1 MYYIFLDNPSPPPI
15 TPLPPPNTLA
25 VIYYHTT
32 LSLPLS
38 LHYLKENKK
47 KTKTK
52 QTKGNE

>member
-38 LHYLKENKK
+38 LHYLKKK
-47 KTKTK
+47 KTK
-52 QTKGNE
+52 QAKGNE